1 MPRKSTEAVLTR
13 IREVEMA
20 RRAIP
25 TRAQLAKELGL
36 SESMVNK
43 IASKMTVGVNDLIM
57 AKP

>member
-13 IREVEMA
+13 IREVEIA
-20 RRAIP
+20 RRAVP

-43 IASKMTVGVNDLIM
+43 IASKMTVSVNDLIET
-57 AKP
+57 KP